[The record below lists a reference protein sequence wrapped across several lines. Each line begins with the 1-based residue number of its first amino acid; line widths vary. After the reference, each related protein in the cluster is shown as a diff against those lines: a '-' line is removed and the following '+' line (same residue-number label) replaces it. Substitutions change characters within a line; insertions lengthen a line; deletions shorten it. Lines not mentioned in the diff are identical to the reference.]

1 MLSDLRYRL
10 RALFRRTA
18 MEQDLAD
25 ELQFHLDHDA
35 ERQAGR
41 SAPLTDAERRAAF
54 GGVEQIKEACRD
66 ERGIGA
72 FDRVRQ
78 DLRYAWRMFVK
89 HPAFTAAVVG
99 TLGLGI
105 GGATTMFAIV
115 DGVLLKP
122 LPYRDADRIVRI
134 GRSFG
139 GVRVSATSAVDYR
152 TLSEQS
158 QTLAAVAVSRS
169 ETVDVAGG
177 SEPVRVEAAV
187 VSSSFFEVLGIAPA
201 RGQAFTSADDRPG
214 GRQAVVVSE
223 TLAQR
228 LGAVADPGGSL
239 LINGQPHL
247 VVAVMPRR
255 FRAPEALSQQNV
267 DLWLPLGRARLSADG
282 DDAAWG
288 TLAVVNAG
296 VELPAASQE
305 VELIGRRL
313 AESNGSSG
321 GPPRFWTAPLRN
333 ETIGD
338 AASGLWLVFGA
349 VSLLLLLACTNIANL
364 FLVRATERAREIALR
379 AALGAGRRRIA
390 RQLVTETMLFGLVG
404 GLLGAGLSYLG
415 VGLVRAWA
423 PVDLPRI
430 NELQVDVRVLLF
442 AFGVAAAA
450 GLVFGIAPALGA
462 RRANL
467 SAALRGASS
476 AVSAGRTQLRHRAL
490 LVVLQTAMAAM
501 LVSGAALLA
510 NSLRHLTNVD
520 PGFDPSNVAWL
531 DISLPERAYAGA
543 TPKVAFFD
551 ELVRQA
557 RKLPGLESV
566 AVVQGRPLGGGNA
579 VASVAAANRAPAA
592 GEQPVR
598 VPFHVVS
605 PGYFAALRIP
615 VLDGRDFAEADR
627 GTTDRVAVVSRA
639 FADRFWPGERAVG
652 KRFWMGRIAPDAPL
666 VEVAG
671 VAEDVRQYALADD
684 PVPMVYRALAQVP
697 RGSATLIARHDGRP
711 TAAIDQLR
719 AAAVALDSAL
729 PVDRHGTLE
738 AAVYQSIREPRFRAL
753 ALAAF
758 GAIACAIACVGL
770 YGALA
775 WLVRARHREL
785 GVRVALGASPDRLRW
800 TVLRHGLF
808 LAASGASIGI
818 AGALAGSRL
827 IASMLFGVTPTD
839 LPTFVAAGAL
849 LLIVGAVASW
859 IPARRAARVDPL
871 AVLREP

>member
-1 MLSDLRYRL
+1 
-10 RALFRRTA
+10 
-18 MEQDLAD
+18 
-25 ELQFHLDHDA
+25 
-35 ERQAGR
+35 
-41 SAPLTDAERRAAF
+41 
-54 GGVEQIKEACRD
+54 
-66 ERGIGA
+66 
-72 FDRVRQ
+72 
-78 DLRYAWRMFVK
+78 
-89 HPAFTAAVVG
+89 
-99 TLGLGI
+99 
-105 GGATTMFAIV
+105 
-115 DGVLLKP
+115 
-122 LPYRDADRIVRI
+122 
-134 GRSFG
+134 
-139 GVRVSATSAVDYR
+139 
-152 TLSEQS
+152 
-158 QTLAAVAVSRS
+158 
-169 ETVDVAGG
+169 
-177 SEPVRVEAAV
+177 
-187 VSSSFFEVLGIAPA
+187 
-201 RGQAFTSADDRPG
+201 
-214 GRQAVVVSE
+214 
-223 TLAQR
+223 
-228 LGAVADPGGSL
+228 
-239 LINGQPHL
+239 
-247 VVAVMPRR
+247 
-255 FRAPEALSQQNV
+255 
-267 DLWLPLGRARLSADG
+267 
-282 DDAAWG
+282 
-288 TLAVVNAG
+288 
-296 VELPAASQE
+296 
-305 VELIGRRL
+305 
-313 AESNGSSG
+313 
-321 GPPRFWTAPLRN
+321 
-333 ETIGD
+333 
-338 AASGLWLVFGA
+338 
-349 VSLLLLLACTNIANL
+349 
-364 FLVRATERAREIALR
+364 
-379 AALGAGRRRIA
+379 
-390 RQLVTETMLFGLVG
+390 
-404 GLLGAGLSYLG
+404 
-415 VGLVRAWA
+415 
-423 PVDLPRI
+423 
-430 NELQVDVRVLLF
+430 
-442 AFGVAAAA
+442 VAA
-450 GLVFGIAPALGA
+450 
-462 RRANL
+462 
-467 SAALRGASS
+467 
-476 AVSAGRTQLRHRAL
+476 
-490 LVVLQTAMAAM
+490 
-501 LVSGAALLA
+501 
-510 NSLRHLTNVD
+510 
-520 PGFDPSNVAWL
+520 
-531 DISLPERAYAGA
+531 E
-543 TPKVAFFD
+543 
-551 ELVRQA
+551 
-557 RKLPGLESV
+557 
-566 AVVQGRPLGGGNA
+566 
-579 VASVAAANRAPAA
+579 NRAPAA

-729 PVDRHGTLE
+729 PLDRHGTLE

>member
-1 MLSDLRYRL
+1 MLSGLRYRL
-10 RALFRRTA
+10 RALFRRKA
-18 MEQDLAD
+18 MEQELAD

-35 ERQAGR
+35 GRQAGR
-41 SAPLTDAERRAAF
+41 SARLTDAQRRAEF

-72 FDRVRQ
+72 IDRLRQ

-89 HPAFTAAVVG
+89 HPGFTVAVVG

-115 DGVLLKP
+115 DGVLLRP
-122 LPYRDADRIVRI
+122 LPYRDADRIVRV

-152 TLSEQS
+152 TLADQS
-158 QTLAAVAVSRS
+158 QTLAAVAVSRT
-169 ETVDVAGG
+169 EAVDVAGG
-177 SEPVRVEAAV
+177 PQPVRVEAAV
-187 VSSSFFEVLGIAPA
+187 VSSSFFDVLGIAPA
-201 RGQAFTSADDRPG
+201 RGQAFTPADDGPG
-214 GRQAVVVSE
+214 GRQAAVVSE
-223 TLAQR
+223 TLASR
-228 LGAVADPGGSL
+228 LGAAADPGGSL

-267 DLWLPLGRARLSADG
+267 DLWLPLGRAKLSADA
-282 DDAAWG
+282 DDAAWS

-305 VELIGRRL
+305 IELIGRRL
-313 AESNGSSG
+313 AESNGSPG
-321 GPPRFWTAPLRN
+321 GPPRFWTAPLRD

-390 RQLVTETMLFGLVG
+390 RQLVTETMMFALVG
-404 GLLGAGLSYLG
+404 GVLGAGLSYLG
-415 VGLVRAWA
+415 VGVVRAWA
-423 PVDLPRI
+423 PADLPRI
-430 NELQVDVRVLLF
+430 NDLQVDVRVLLF

-450 GLVFGIAPALGA
+450 GLIFGIAPALGA

-467 SAALRGASS
+467 SAMLRGASN

-531 DISLPERAYAGA
+531 DISLPERAYPGA
-543 TPKVAFFD
+543 VPKVAFFD
-551 ELVRQA
+551 ELVRQS
-557 RKLPGLESV
+557 RQRPGLEAV

-579 VASVAAANRAPAA
+579 VASVAAEHRAPAE

-598 VPFHVVS
+598 APFHVVS

-615 VLDGRDFAEADR
+615 LLDGRDFTDADR
-627 GTTDRVAVVSRA
+627 GTADRVAVVSRA

-652 KRFWMGRIAPDAPL
+652 KRFWMGRIGPDAPL
-666 VEVAG
+666 VQVAG
-671 VAEDVRQYALADD
+671 VVEDVRQYALADE

-697 RGSATLIARHDGRP
+697 RGSATLIGRHAGRP
-711 TAAIDQLR
+711 TDAIDQLR
-719 AAAVALDSAL
+719 AAALTLDSAL
-729 PVDRHGTLE
+729 PLDRHGTLE
-738 AAVYQSIREPRFRAL
+738 AAVSQSIREPRFRAL
-753 ALAAF
+753 ALSAF

-785 GVRVALGASPDRLRW
+785 GVRVALGASPGRLRW
-800 TVLRHGLF
+800 TVLGRGLF
-808 LAASGASIGI
+808 LAASGAALGI
-818 AGALAGSRL
+818 ASALAGSRL

-839 LPTFVAAGAL
+839 LPTFAAAGVLFL
-849 LLIVGAVASW
+849 LLAAVASW

-871 AVLREP
+871 VVLREP